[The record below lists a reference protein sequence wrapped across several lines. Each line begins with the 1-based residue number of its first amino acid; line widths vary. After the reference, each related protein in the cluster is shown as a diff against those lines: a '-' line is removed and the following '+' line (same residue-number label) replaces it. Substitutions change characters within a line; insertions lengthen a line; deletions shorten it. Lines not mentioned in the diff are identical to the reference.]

1 MGNVTLP
8 GEPRLVACETADG
21 FELHGLWIDAANSSQ
36 AGAASD
42 AAIVLPGVGGNFYAS
57 RLCHRIAG
65 HLYARG
71 HSVLLANTRG
81 HDVVYDEEE
90 RSTSR
95 ARLDAAMRDAMRARF
110 RDEMPAVAAH
120 FKTPLHTLQ
129 RLQYLIYEPGDFF
142 KLHMDGSS
150 HPEADESLRR
160 RKISMI
166 LFVNGQATEPCE
178 GCFCGGSLI
187 FYDLLKGP
195 AWKGKGFPIDA
206 EPGLLM
212 AFPADLL
219 HEVAP
224 VTAGIRFT
232 VVGWAE

>member
-1 MGNVTLP
+1 MP
-8 GEPRLVACETADG
+8 GSAFFARLGLYVKPRFLSAEACM
-21 FELHGLWIDAANSSQ
+21 
-36 AGAASD
+36 
-42 AAIVLPGVGGNFYAS
+42 
-57 RLCHRIAG
+57 RLQEAMVKAPRDEA
-65 HLYARG
+65 
-71 HSVLLANTRG
+71 LLTRG